1 MNVLFDTCFYQHDV
15 RMILYSYYFPKMK
28 LIPYGSNQNL
38 VEINKDTEIFYSYKT
53 AVAGKIKGKYYKT
66 NEWYSRTTTR
76 HINNYLGKLIY
87 TECDPSFFESITDTK
102 YIDVTPV
109 QKEPLLIK
117 GN

>member
-1 MNVLFDTCFYQHDV
+1 
-15 RMILYSYYFPKMK
+15 MK

-38 VEINKDTEIFYSYKT
+38 VKINKDTEIFYSYKT

-76 HINNYLGKLIY
+76 HINNYLGKLKF
-87 TECDPSFFESITDTK
+87 TECNPSFFESIVDNN

-109 QKEPLLIK
+109 EKEPLLIK
-117 GN
+117 GV

>member
-1 MNVLFDTCFYQHDV
+1 M
-15 RMILYSYYFPKMK
+15 YFPNFLKMQ

-38 VEINKDTEIFYSYKT
+38 VIINDDTEIFYSYKT

-87 TECDPSFFESITDTK
+87 TECDPSFFESIVDNN
-102 YIDVTPV
+102 YIDVTPIE
-109 QKEPLLIK
+109 KEPLLIK

>member
-1 MNVLFDTCFYQHDV
+1 
-15 RMILYSYYFPKMK
+15 MK

-66 NEWYSRTTTR
+66 NQWYSRTTTR
-76 HINNYLGKLIY
+76 HINNYLGKLKY
-87 TECDPSFFESITDTK
+87 YECDPSFFKSITDTN

-109 QKEPLLIK
+109 EKEPLLIK
-117 GN
+117 GA